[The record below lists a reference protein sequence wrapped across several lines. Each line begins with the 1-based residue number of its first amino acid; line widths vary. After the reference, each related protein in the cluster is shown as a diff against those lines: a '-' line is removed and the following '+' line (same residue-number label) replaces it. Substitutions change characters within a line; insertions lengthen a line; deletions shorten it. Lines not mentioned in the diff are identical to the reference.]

1 MPRLQ
6 ILQRLIKSLHL
17 DPITNYYD
25 HEIQLHDREDLI
37 VHNHVSTVSIQLP
50 RATKVAQKNV
60 QGNLSHCLSMCA
72 SSLMVFEDHEGW
84 KSCPNDPCQQQ

>member
-6 ILQRLIKSLHL
+6 ILQQLIKSLHL

-37 VHNHVSTVSIQLP
+37 VHNHVSIVSIQLP
-50 RATKVAQKNV
+50 RATKVAQKISKAIYHPIFRCV
-60 QGNLSHCLSMCA
+60 QAH
-72 SSLMVFEDHEGW
+72 
-84 KSCPNDPCQQQ
+84 